1 MEITDPF
8 VELEGNIKS
17 LLDRLTTVEKN
28 TKEHKDLI
36 QSIETKSARLTL
48 AAKGTAVGGMQQ
60 DILNGLQTNLEGIK
74 TSMGAKANV
83 KFETKAGGT
92 DMTSYPSGA
101 VAAITQMNPRI
112 ISPPNRPY
120 HIRELI
126 PQFPCDTGQIG
137 YLNETSIDGGIG
149 PTPFGSI
156 KPQLDFNIQEKLAPM
171 QTLAGF
177 VRISA
182 QILDDIP
189 YMMPYLSF
197 RLAENLLLAEDN
209 EILNGTGVSPHL
221 NGLLLSGNK
230 TSKTGSATI
239 FAEKLIQAAGQLA
252 GFNRRVSG
260 ILVNPTDYFALL
272 MLAGTGSGVY
282 TVPFGFQITPE
293 GGISVLGYPLIW
305 SNAMTSGTYLVGD
318 FVNGVALWVRQMMN
332 IQIFY
337 QDSINVQQNMITVR
351 CEERV
356 ALTPYSAQAFIF
368 SS

>member
-1 MEITDPF
+1 MEQDPLL
-8 VELEGNIKS
+8 ELEGNIKS
-17 LLDRLTTVEKN
+17 LIDRLAKVEKDSDEYKN
-28 TKEHKDLI
+28 GIREI
-36 QSIETKSARLTL
+36 QAKSARLIKG
-48 AAKGTAVGGMQQ
+48 AEGTAVGSLQQ
-60 DILNGLQTNLEGIK
+60 DILNGLKTNMEGIK

-92 DMTSYPSGA
+92 DMTSFPSGA
-101 VAAITQMNPRI
+101 AASITQMNPRI

-120 HIRELI
+120 HLRELI

-156 KPQLDFNIQEKLAPM
+156 KPQLDFNIQEKLALM

-209 EILNGTGVSPHL
+209 EILNGTNVSPHL

-230 TSKTGSATI
+230 TAKTGSATI
-239 FAEKLIQAAGQLA
+239 FAEKLIQAAAQLA

-260 ILVNPTDYFALL
+260 IIINPADYYAML

-282 TVPFGFQITPE
+282 TVPFGFQVTAD
-293 GGISVLGYPLIW
+293 GGITVLGVPVIW

-318 FVNGVALWVRQMMN
+318 FANGVALWIRQMMN

-337 QDSINVQQNMITVR
+337 QDSTNVQQNMVTIR

-356 ALTPYSAQAFIF
+356 ALTPYSAQAFIY